1 MHIACKKAFA
11 KNKNEIDPKKID
23 EMIAR
28 GKSLTFKFSKFL
40 NFDPTEL
47 LTIDKN
53 LTHIDKI
60 KIK

>member
-11 KNKNEIDPKKID
+11 KNKDETDPKKID

-28 GKSLTFKFSKFL
+28 GKSLTFKLSKFWS
-40 NFDPTEL
+40 FDPIKHL
-47 LTIDKN
+47 IIDKN

-60 KIK
+60 NS